1 MTLTGFLALD
11 GAIRQTGTEVN
22 QLAPSGL
29 RRGMHRST
37 CSLLTLACLL
47 TLAHHTIAQAAPPE
61 ARLDFDRQIAPL
73 LAARC
78 LACHSGTEPEGK
90 LDLSSRNRTR
100 KGGETGPAVVPGQ
113 LEASLAWKR
122 VVDGEMPPKTPL
134 ATAERQLLKR
144 WIEEGGRWGT
154 DPIDQLRYTTS
165 ARAGTDWWSLK
176 PLADPLPPDTGD
188 HTWPRTQLDR
198 FVLARL
204 KSNRLLP
211 TPAANPRQLV
221 RRLHIDLVGLPPGPQ
236 VVANFVADPSD
247 HAYSRL
253 VDRLLD
259 STDYGERWGRHWLDV
274 VRFGESN
281 GFERNA
287 PRKTFWPYRDWV
299 INALNSD
306 MPYDQFVRLQIFG
319 DQLLPGREGAAA
331 AGFLVAGVHNTV
343 VGGSKRMKLLAR
355 QDELEDL
362 AASIGQTFL
371 GLTINCARCH
381 DHKFDPIRTTEYYQ
395 VISALDGVAHGERE
409 LPDSAA
415 TAQLAKLKPRIK
427 DLSSQLEVLH
437 RKARQNVLKTRKES
451 STPKPEANRPR
462 PSSEWRF
469 DDDFRD
475 SVGSLHGRAIGGARL
490 ENGALVLDGKGAFV
504 QTASLAKPLAE
515 KTLAAWVQL
524 DNLTQR
530 GGGVISVQTTGGPIF
545 DAIVFGENETGRWM
559 AGSNGFVRTRS
570 FSGPPDIQ
578 ASRQPVH
585 FAITYSS
592 DGTITGYRNGQLY
605 GKAYKT
611 GFQRYDARQAE
622 IVFGMRHAPAGGNK
636 MLAGRILEARLY
648 DRVLPPQAIAAAA
661 GQPSTFVPLKKLLA
675 SMNAAQRSRREDL
688 AKQLDSLLAIQR
700 GLDQNTRSKIYTVTA
715 RQPTQMRVHIRG
727 GVTNYGPVVAPGGVA
742 AVPGLP
748 ADFQLAANA
757 SDKDRRRKL
766 AAWITSPKN
775 ALFARVIVN
784 RVWHYHFGQGFITT
798 PSDFGFNGGQP
809 SHPQLLEWLVS
820 RFVEDKYRLKALH
833 RRIVLSSTYRQGSR
847 PSRAGL
853 AADAGNRLL
862 WRVTPRRVEAEVLR
876 DTILAVSGQ
885 LNPQRGGPGFE
896 DVSIIPNN
904 GTNYYEPHDRDDPAL
919 HRRTIYRFT
928 PRGGRTALL
937 DTFDCPDPSTAA
949 PTRNVTTTPLQAL
962 SLLNN
967 AFVLRMADRMAARVT
982 QQAGDDLPRQVTR
995 AWQLAIQ
1002 RDPDTREL
1010 KLSVDLARRHG
1021 LAALCRALFN
1031 INDFVI
1037 IE

>member
-1 MTLTGFLALD
+1 MH
-11 GAIRQTGTEVN
+11 
-22 QLAPSGL
+22 PST
-29 RRGMHRST
+29 R
-37 CSLLTLACLL
+37 SLLALACLL
-47 TLAHHTIAQAAPPE
+47 TLVQRHVAHAAPPA

-78 LACHSGTEPEGK
+78 LSCHSGSEPEGK
-90 LDLSSRNRTR
+90 LDLSSQGRAQ

-122 VVDGEMPPKTPL
+122 VLDDEMPPKTPL
-134 ATAERQLLKR
+134 SATERQLLKR
-144 WIEEGGRWGT
+144 WITEGARWGT
-154 DPIDQLRYTTS
+154 DPIDVLRYTTS
-165 ARAGTDWWSLK
+165 TRAGTDWWSLR
-176 PLADPLPPDTGD
+176 PLADPRPPDTGD
-188 HTWPRTQLDR
+188 DAWPRSPLDR

-204 KSNRLLP
+204 SRSRLVP
-211 TPAANPRQLV
+211 TQAATPRQLV
-221 RRLHIDLVGLPPGPQ
+221 RRLHIDLVGLPPDPQ
-236 VVANFVADPSD
+236 TVADFVADPSD
-247 HAYSRL
+247 QAYSRL
-253 VDRLLD
+253 VDTLLG
-259 STDYGERWGRHWLDV
+259 SVGYGERWGRHWLDV

-281 GFERNA
+281 GFERNS

-299 INALNSD
+299 IDALNRD
-306 MPYDQFVRLQIFG
+306 MPYDQFARLQLFG
-319 DQLLPGREGAAA
+319 DKLLPGRDGAAA

-362 AASIGQTFL
+362 AASVGQTFL

-409 LPDSAA
+409 LSDSAA
-415 TAQLAKLKPRIK
+415 AAQLAKLAPRITE
-427 DLSSQLEVLH
+427 LSKQLEVL
-437 RKARQNVLKTRKES
+437 RRQARQKVLKKRKDS
-451 STPKPEANRPR
+451 PPKNPVANRPR
-462 PSSEWRF
+462 PLAEWRF

-475 SVGSLHGRAIGGARL
+475 SIGSLHGRAAGGARL
-490 ENGALVLDGKGAFV
+490 DNGALVLDGKAAFV
-504 QTASLAKPLAE
+504 QTPPLSRPLAE

-530 GGGVISVQTTGGPIF
+530 GGGVISVQTPGGQIF
-545 DAIVFGENETGRWM
+545 DAIVFGEREAGRWM

-570 FSGPPDIQ
+570 FSGPTDTR

-585 FAITYSS
+585 LAITYGS
-592 DGTITGYRNGQLY
+592 DGTITGYRNGQPY

-611 GFQRYDARQAE
+611 GFQRYDARRAE

-648 DRVLPPQAIAAAA
+648 DRVLTPQAIAAAA
-661 GQPSTFVPLKKLLA
+661 GNPSTFVPLKTLMAALT
-675 SMNAAQRSRREDL
+675 AAQRTRHAEL
-688 AKQLDSLLAIQR
+688 TKQLDTLLATQR
-700 GLDQNTRSKIYTVTA
+700 RLDQEKRSKIYTVTP
-715 RQPTQMRVHIRG
+715 RQPTEMKVHIRG
-727 GVTNYGPVVAPGGVA
+727 GVTNYGPTVAPGGVA
-742 AVPGLP
+742 SVPGVP
-748 ADFQLAANA
+748 ANFQLAANA
-757 SDKDRRRKL
+757 SDQDRRRKL
-766 AAWITSPKN
+766 AAWITSPRN
-775 ALFARVIVN
+775 SLFARVIVN
-784 RVWHYHFGQGFITT
+784 RIWHYHFGQGFVTT

-820 RFVEDKYRLKALH
+820 RFVQDKYRLKSLH

-847 PSRAGL
+847 QSAAGL

-862 WRVTPRRVEAEVLR
+862 WRMTPRRVEAEVLR
-876 DTILAVSGQ
+876 DAILAVSGQ

-904 GTNYYEPHDRDDPAL
+904 GTTYYEALDRDDPSL
-919 HRRTIYRFT
+919 HRRTVYRFT
-928 PRGGRTALL
+928 PRGGRTAIL
-937 DTFDCPDPSTAA
+937 DTFDCPDPSAAA

-967 AFVLRMADRMAARVT
+967 PFVLRMADRMAARVT
-982 QQAGDDLPRQVTR
+982 RLAGDARDRQVTA

-1002 RDPDTREL
+1002 RDPDAREL
-1010 KLSVDLARRHG
+1010 KLSIDLVSRHG

>member
-1 MTLTGFLALD
+1 ML
-11 GAIRQTGTEVN
+11 
-22 QLAPSGL
+22 
-29 RRGMHRST
+29 RST
-37 CSLLTLACLL
+37 RSLLTLCCLL
-47 TLAHHTIAQAAPPE
+47 MLAEHTVADAAPPE
-61 ARLDFDRQIAPL
+61 TRIDFDRQIAPL
-73 LAARC
+73 LATRC

-90 LDLSSRNRTR
+90 LDLSSQNRART
-100 KGGETGPAVVPGQ
+100 GGETGPAVVPGRPQ
-113 LEASLAWKR
+113 ASLAWKR
-122 VVDGEMPPKTPL
+122 VVAGEMPPKTPL
-134 ATAERQLLKR
+134 SAAERQLLKR
-144 WIEEGGRWGT
+144 WIAAGARWGT
-154 DPIDQLRYTTS
+154 DPIDLLRYTTS
-165 ARAGTDWWSLK
+165 ARAGTDWWSLQ
-176 PLADPLPPDTGD
+176 PLADPRPPDTGGD
-188 HTWPRTQLDR
+188 TWPRSQLDR

-204 KSNRLLP
+204 KSHRLAP
-211 TPAANPRQLV
+211 TPAATPRQLV
-221 RRLHIDLVGLPPGPQ
+221 RRLHIDLVGLPPDPQ
-236 VVANFVADPSD
+236 TVAHFVADPTD
-247 HAYSRL
+247 RAYARL

-259 STDYGERWGRHWLDV
+259 STGYGERWGRHWLDV

-299 INALNSD
+299 IDALNRD
-306 MPYDQFVRLQIFG
+306 MPYDRFARLQLFG
-319 DQLLPGREGAAA
+319 DHLLPGREGAAA

-362 AASIGQTFL
+362 AASVGQTFL

-409 LPDSAA
+409 LADSASA
-415 TAQLAKLKPRIK
+415 AKLAKLMPRIK
-427 DLSSQLEVLH
+427 DLSSQLEIL
-437 RKARQNVLKTRKES
+437 RRQARQKVLKTRKDS
-451 STPKPEANRPR
+451 PPPKREVNRPR
-462 PSSEWRF
+462 PFAEWRF
-469 DDDFRD
+469 DNDLRD
-475 SVGSLHGRAIGGARL
+475 SIGSLHGRAIGGARL
-490 ENGALVLDGKGAFV
+490 ENGALILDGKGAFV

-530 GGGVISVQTTGGPIF
+530 GGGVISIQTPGGPIF
-545 DAIVFGENETGRWM
+545 DAIVFGEREPGRWM

-570 FSGPPDIQ
+570 FSGLPEIQ

-592 DGTITGYRNGQLY
+592 DGTITGYRNGRLY

-611 GFQRYDARQAE
+611 GFQRYDARRAE

-636 MLAGRILEARLY
+636 MLAARILEARLY

-661 GQPSTFVPLKKLLA
+661 GQPSTFVPLRKLLA
-675 SMNAAQRSRREDL
+675 SMTPAQRTRHAEL
-688 AKQLDSLLAIQR
+688 TQQFDSLLVIQR
-700 GLDQNTRSKIYTVTA
+700 GLDQKKRSKIYTVTA
-715 RQPTQMRVHIRG
+715 RQPTQMKVHIRG
-727 GVTNYGPVVAPGGVA
+727 GVTHYGPIVAPGGVA
-742 AVPGLP
+742 AVPGLT
-748 ADFQLAANA
+748 ADFQLPADA
-757 SDKDRRRKL
+757 SDQDRRRKL
-766 AAWITSPKN
+766 ADWITSPKN

-784 RVWHYHFGQGFITT
+784 RVWHYHFGQGFVTT

-833 RRIVLSSTYRQGSR
+833 RRIVLSSTYRQGSV
-847 PSRAGL
+847 PSPAGL

-862 WRVTPRRVEAEVLR
+862 WRVAPRRVEGEVLR
-876 DTILAVSGQ
+876 DSILAVSGQ

-896 DVSIIPNN
+896 DVSITPNN
-904 GTNYYEPHDRDDPAL
+904 GTTYYEANDRDDPDL

-928 PRGGRTALL
+928 PRGGRTAIL
-937 DTFDCPDPSTAA
+937 DTFDCPDPSAAA

-967 AFVLRMADRMAARVT
+967 SFVLRMAYRFAARVT
-982 QQAGDDLPRQVTR
+982 QQAGDDLSRQVTG

-1002 RDPDTREL
+1002 RDPDAREF
-1010 KLSVDLARRHG
+1010 KLSLDLVRRHG

>member
-1 MTLTGFLALD
+1 
-11 GAIRQTGTEVN
+11 
-22 QLAPSGL
+22 
-29 RRGMHRST
+29 MHRST

-47 TLAHHTIAQAAPPE
+47 TLAQHAVAQAAPPG

-78 LACHSGTEPEGK
+78 LACHSGSEPEGE
-90 LDLSSRNRTR
+90 LDLSSRNRAR

-113 LEASLAWKR
+113 LAASLAWKR
-122 VVDGEMPPKTPL
+122 IVDGEMPPKTPL

-144 WIEEGGRWGT
+144 WIVQGARWGT

-176 PLADPLPPDTGD
+176 PLADPRPPDTGGD
-188 HTWPRTQLDR
+188 AWPRTPLDR

-204 KSNRLLP
+204 KSNQLAP
-211 TPAANPRQLV
+211 TPAAGPRQLV
-221 RRLHIDLVGLPPGPQ
+221 RRLHIDLVGLPPDPQ

-259 STDYGERWGRHWLDV
+259 STGYGERWGRHWLDV

-299 INALNSD
+299 INALNRD
-306 MPYDQFVRLQIFG
+306 MPYDQFARLQLFG

-362 AASIGQTFL
+362 AASVGQTFL

-409 LPDSAA
+409 LADSAA
-415 TAQLAKLKPRIK
+415 TAQLAKLTPRIK

-437 RKARQNVLKTRKES
+437 RQARQKVLKTRKDSSPQES
-451 STPKPEANRPR
+451 AANRPR
-462 PSSEWRF
+462 PSAEWRF

-475 SVGSLHGRAIGGARL
+475 SIGSLHGRAIGGARL

-504 QTASLAKPLAE
+504 QTPTLAKPLAE

-530 GGGVISVQTTGGPIF
+530 GGGIISVQAPGGPIF
-545 DAIVFGENETGRWM
+545 DAIVFGEREPGRWM

-570 FSGPPDIQ
+570 FSGPPEIQ

-611 GFQRYDARQAE
+611 GFQRYDARRAE

-636 MLAGRILEARLY
+636 MLAARILEARLY

-675 SMNAAQRSRREDL
+675 SMTDSQRSRHEDL
-688 AKQLDSLLAIQR
+688 TKQLDSLLAIQR
-700 GLDQNTRSKIYTVTA
+700 DLDQNTRSKIYTVTA
-715 RQPTQMRVHIRG
+715 RQPTQMKVHIRG

-748 ADFQLAANA
+748 ADFQLPANA

-766 AAWITSPKN
+766 ADWITSPKN

-820 RFVEDKYRLKALH
+820 RFVEDKYRLKPLH

-904 GTNYYEPHDRDDPAL
+904 GTTYYKANDRDDPDL

-937 DTFDCPDPSTAA
+937 DTFDCPDPSAAA

-982 QQAGDDLPRQVTR
+982 QQAGDDLSRQVTR

-1002 RDPDTREL
+1002 RDPDAREL
-1010 KLSVDLARRHG
+1010 KLSVDLTRRHG
-1021 LAALCRALFN
+1021 LAALCRGLFN